1 MRQAAPQLPY
11 PLCTARCECCEQK
24 MMSASM
30 RAVRPTVLRGHT
42 QRVATA
48 ARPRTLVVRA
58 GGSSAAYPASWADRN
73 VDSLRARR
81 GWAKADADTTSDAAS
96 TDLSSAVEVQ
106 RPRFPVDCT
115 PWRFPRGQG
124 PAESRRRACWTAYQ
138 VIDMTLLV
146 PRRSVQAPSVWGQLN
161 TWLRSVDVSQ
171 LASASLKGA
180 LVVAAVACVAFP
192 DVAHAGRSGG
202 RMGGSRSFSSR
213 GTGGFGGSSSGFGS
227 AGGTSG
233 FSSRGVGAG
242 AAAGAMGAGATAGA
256 GRTVHHHHYG
266 AAPLLAGLPASPPR
280 PVNPVHAH
288 VRSCLTARPC
298 SLGIG
303 PPRHTPSL
311 RSSKTP

>member
-1 MRQAAPQLPY
+1 M
-11 PLCTARCECCEQK
+11 LCCGTNVR
-24 MMSASM
+24 
-30 RAVRPTVLRGHT
+30 VRPTVLRGRT
-42 QRVATA
+42 QRVAAA

-81 GWAKADADTTSDAAS
+81 GWTKADADTSSDAVN
-96 TDLSSAVEVQ
+96 TDLSSVVEVQ
-106 RPRFPVDCT
+106 RPPLLPIGRTDPGGFARATVPQA
-115 PWRFPRGQG
+115 RG
-124 PAESRRRACWTAYQ
+124 RACWMAYRA
-138 VIDMTLLV
+138 IDLTPLV
-146 PRRSVQAPSVWGQLN
+146 PRRFVQAPSVWSQLN
-161 TWLRSVDVSQ
+161 TWLRSVDASQ

-180 LVVAAVACVAFP
+180 LMVAAVACIAFP

-213 GTGGFGGSSSGFGS
+213 GMGGGGLGGSSSGFGS

-266 AAPLLAGLPASPPR
+266 AVPLLAGLPGTQPR
-280 PVNPVHAH
+280 PVNPVC
-288 VRSCLTARPC
+288 STA
-298 SLGIG
+298 L
-303 PPRHTPSL
+303 
-311 RSSKTP
+311 